1 MAKASKAYMGRNSNG
16 FWVEYAQREDGQ
28 WFNRF
33 EDSCPRYGTKTSK
46 WEKCQEPKPAT
57 NVTNAYS
64 GERVALEEGKFI
76 ESGFSLLERINGKL
90 TYRLPNN

>member
-1 MAKASKAYMGRNSNG
+1 MAKAINAYMGRNTSG

-33 EDSCPRYGTKTSK
+33 EDSCQRYGTKTSK

-57 NVTNAYS
+57 SRINAYS
-64 GERVALEEGKFI
+64 GDKVLLEQGKFV
-76 ESGFSLLERINGKL
+76 ESGFSLLERVDGTL
-90 TYRLPNN
+90 SYRLPNN